1 MPRLLERIRKLHDL
15 RTRIDYLSRF
25 DNIQRYIFFI
35 TSNDTLRVNSEAC
48 PAPFAIRAFN
58 FDAVVFQLALV
69 LPRIASITTVLL
81 PATCASFGAH
91 FWILY
96 GNSKF
101 YRENSRVSPNQS
113 GNFLCHERAKL
124 ANSNSED

>member
-58 FDAVVFQLALV
+58 FDAVVLQLAVV
-69 LPRIASITTVLL
+69 LPRIA
-81 PATCASFGAH
+81 
-91 FWILY
+91 WIQQY
-96 GNSKF
+96 F
-101 YRENSRVSPNQS
+101 YRQHARVSGRIFGYYMGTSCSIGSIREFRPTR